1 MSAFNLNTHMT
12 EGEAFEFR
20 RMAQAYADRQIEA
33 LKLYHRETID
43 EVIQRLIE
51 RQREPQEG
59 EPAAA
64 K

>member
-1 MSAFNLNTHMT
+1 MATVMT
-12 EGEAFEFR
+12 APIKIRPETKA
-20 RMAQAYADRQIEA
+20 QIEA